1 MNRRTT
7 LLTGAAILVI
17 LVAVALST
25 SSHVLGGPG
34 EQEDPTEQQQTIE
47 AIVNERFTQTAQ
59 AQQSFMQTQTA
70 AAGTQQGPTQTAAF
84 QQTLDASFNQALTA
98 TAAFDATVEAAFQ
111 QALTATLAAQT
122 SDPAL
127 AFLLTISDQKAAQIE
142 GWLSNSQQVVIEV
155 MGGEPRLGR
164 FQTLAYDP
172 SNEDQRQALNRIL
185 GNAASDRGNFDTFFF
200 YDRDGVILAAS
211 DSALIT
217 ATVTEQPYFSPG
229 LEGPTI
235 QPPYF
240 DVERGE
246 ITAIIAVPVE
256 VEGETVG
263 ALAGR
268 LNLNRLDTIMT
279 DRAGLGPSGEAYLV
293 SRQGNYLLTPSRF
306 EGYSKN
312 SGYASDGINRA
323 LAGEIGA
330 GIYDNYQQPPVSVA
344 GVYRWLPQL
353 EAALLVEVPQAEMAA
368 LLLTPTAPPTAT
380 QGPAPA
386 TRTPRPEV
394 FPTNTF
400 AEVQIAEQ
408 VFEHGRMFW
417 ISHNRQIWVMVN
429 DPSLPQGGAGDWY
442 CFNDTYEDSEPETDP
457 NLTPPGEGL
466 LQPRRGFGKVW
477 RADPVLQESLGWATT
492 PEFDVTS
499 SYTYIPGGTVDENGR
514 YTPGPGEH
522 RLTTLYSESLSFYE
536 GQVRGDCMGGTWSL
550 TPPE

>member
-1 MNRRTT
+1 MNRRTM
-7 LLTGAAILVI
+7 LLSGAAILVI
-17 LVAVALST
+17 IIAIAATT
-25 SSHVLGGPG
+25 SSNVLGGPG
-34 EQEDPTEQQQTIE
+34 EQGDPTEQQQTIE

-59 AQQSFMQTQTA
+59 AQQVFIQTQTA
-70 AAGTQQGPTQTAAF
+70 NASTQQGPTQTAAF

-98 TAAFDATVEAAFQ
+98 TAAFDATVDAAFN

-122 SDPAL
+122 GDPAL
-127 AFLLTISDQKAAQIE
+127 ASLLAISDRKAQQVQT
-142 GWLSNSQQVVIEV
+142 WLSNSQNVLIEV
-155 MGGEPRLGR
+155 MGGEVRLGR

-172 SNEDQRQALNRIL
+172 SNSEERNALNRIL
-185 GNAASDRGNFDTFFF
+185 GTAATNRGQFNAFFF
-200 YDRDGVILAAS
+200 YDLDGVILAAS
-211 DSALIT
+211 DSSLIDT
-217 ATVTEQPYFSPG
+217 TVTEQPYFSPSLG
-229 LEGPTI
+229 GPTI

-246 ITAIIAVPVE
+246 MTAFIAAPVQ
-256 VEGETVG
+256 VGGETVG

-268 LNLNRLDTIMT
+268 LNLGRLDAIMT
-279 DRAGLGPSGEAYLV
+279 DRAGLGPTGEAYLV
-293 SRQGNYLLTPSRF
+293 SRQGNYLLTPSRV

-323 LAGEIGA
+323 LLGEIGA
-330 GIYDNYQQPPVSVA
+330 GVYDNYQQPPVSVA
-344 GVYRWLPQL
+344 GVFRWIAELD
-353 EAALLVEVPQAEMAA
+353 AALLVEVPQADTVA
-368 LLLTPTAPPTAT
+368 LLTAPATPPTST
-380 QGPAPA
+380 PGPAAA

-429 DPSLPQGGAGDWY
+429 DPALPQGGAGDWY
-442 CFNDTYEDSEPETDP
+442 CFNDTFEEGEPETDP
-457 NLTPPGEGL
+457 ALTPPGEGL
-466 LQPRRGFGKVW
+466 LQPARGFGKVW
-477 RADPVLQESLGWATT
+477 RSDPDLQAGLGWATT
-492 PEFDVTS
+492 PEFDLTS
-499 SYTYIPGGTVDENGR
+499 SYTYVPGGTVDDNGR

-536 GQVRGDCMGGTWSL
+536 DQVRGDCMGGTWSL